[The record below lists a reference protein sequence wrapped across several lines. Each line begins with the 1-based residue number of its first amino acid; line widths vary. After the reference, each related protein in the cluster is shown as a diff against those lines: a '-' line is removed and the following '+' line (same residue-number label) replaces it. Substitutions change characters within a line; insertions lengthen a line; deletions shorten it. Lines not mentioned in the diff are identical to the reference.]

1 MIVGVLML
9 ILLALPVVLML
20 VILERRDDEASMEQA
35 RAEYRR
41 ELEKMREE
49 RMR

>member
-1 MIVGVLML
+1 MITGAMML
-9 ILLALPVVLML
+9 VLLALPVVLL
-20 VILERRDDEASMEQA
+20 LFILERRDDEATMEQA

-49 RMR
+49 RMW